1 MCLVGAVIDR
11 DGVVSYDDLGHR
23 WVSLHDLAADYW
35 RWQRLSEQAKQ
46 EDEMAA
52 WSCVDDLMRTPVP
65 QALDVIQALLDLAET
80 DQELCN
86 VGAGPLEDLLSHFG
100 HGEQFVDEVERRGG
114 RDPRLRKALACLY
127 LGDDVPIDVRAR
139 LEPPSRW
146 D

>member
-1 MCLVGAVIDR
+1 VAQSSIATVWSR
-11 DGVVSYDDLGHR
+11 TDDLGHR

-80 DQELCN
+80 DQELSEQ
-86 VGAGPLEDLLSHFG
+86 ARWRILLSHFG
-100 HGEQFVDEVERRGG
+100 HGEQFRRRG
-114 RDPRLRKALACLY
+114 
-127 LGDDVPIDVRAR
+127 
-139 LEPPSRW
+139 
-146 D
+146 